1 MQLLQPLTI
10 EGWINSPR
18 RFLSP
23 LWQDGVY
30 PRSRACYESDRDL
43 ARAVSG
49 LRLATQQDPTNVS
62 AHYYLG
68 QALRALVKQEIL
80 TEAEKAFH
88 VYLKAGAPLGQ
99 QKKLQEFLKS
109 RRAAKTS

>member
-1 MQLLQPLTI
+1 M
-10 EGWINSPR
+10 
-18 RFLSP
+18 
-23 LWQDGVY
+23 Y

>member
-1 MQLLQPLTI
+1 
-10 EGWINSPR
+10 
-18 RFLSP
+18 
-23 LWQDGVY
+23 
-30 PRSRACYESDRDL
+30 
-43 ARAVSG
+43 
-49 LRLATQQDPTNVS
+49 VS

-68 QALRALVKQEIL
+68 QALRAFVKQEIL